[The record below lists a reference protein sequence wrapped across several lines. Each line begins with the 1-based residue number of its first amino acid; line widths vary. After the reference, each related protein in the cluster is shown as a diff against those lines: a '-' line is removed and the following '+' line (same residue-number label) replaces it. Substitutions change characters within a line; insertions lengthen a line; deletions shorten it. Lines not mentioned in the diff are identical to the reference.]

1 MNIIKVF
8 EKAFK
13 QKTENN
19 WDKIYVLV
27 DVHDTI
33 MVGMKP
39 EPGSEQLVWF
49 DKALEALKLMQERSD
64 ICLIMWTGAYPL
76 RINGYRA
83 ALAKKGIKFDYE
95 NENPE
100 VDDSD
105 FYCVDSK
112 IYYNVGIDDRF
123 GFEPEKDWD
132 VIIKYLKIRG

>member
-49 DKALEALKLMQERSD
+49 DKALEALKVL
-64 ICLIMWTGAYPL
+64 
-76 RINGYRA
+76 
-83 ALAKKGIKFDYE
+83 
-95 NENPE
+95 
-100 VDDSD
+100 
-105 FYCVDSK
+105 
-112 IYYNVGIDDRF
+112 
-123 GFEPEKDWD
+123 
-132 VIIKYLKIRG
+132 